1 MSNNAYK
8 IYSGDYSKDGY
19 DQGIDDRKENR
30 PKNKF
35 KFFKAVNPINYVWAF
50 NNSYDS
56 FMKNYDKGYLDGQR
70 VEHNI
75 YSSSNQTKGVSMQK
89 DNYENHIRM
98 LKDFKQN
105 LLALKRHIQ
114 VIKEKYKKQIDVM
127 ESAGFVENII
137 SPLRN
142 KYQIFS
148 SKIDE
153 VDRQLAQHD
162 QKIEMQTE
170 ALNALRAIARIN

>member
-1 MSNNAYK
+1 MNSAYK

-19 DQGIDDRKENR
+19 NQGIKDRKENK

-35 KFFKAVNPINYVWAF
+35 KFFKAVHPINYILAF
-50 NNSYDS
+50 NNAFDS
-56 FMKNYDKGYLDGQR
+56 FNKNYDKGYLDGQK

-75 YSSSNQTKGVSMQK
+75 YSSSNQTKGASVQK

-114 VIKEKYKKQIDVM
+114 VIREKYKKQIDVM

-137 SPLRN
+137 EPLRN

-148 SKIDE
+148 SKID
-153 VDRQLAQHD
+153 DIDKQLAQHN

-170 ALNALRAIARIN
+170 ALNTLRTIARTN

>member
-1 MSNNAYK
+1 MADIFK
-8 IYSGDYSKDGY
+8 VYSGDYSKDGY
-19 DQGIDDRKENR
+19 DQGIEDRKENK

-50 NNSYDS
+50 NNAFDS
-56 FMKNYDKGYLDGQR
+56 FNKNYDKGYLDGQR

-75 YSSSNQTKGVSMQK
+75 YSSSNQTKGASVQK

-114 VIKEKYKKQIDVM
+114 VIKEKYKKQIDAM
-127 ESAGFVENII
+127 ESAGFMKETV

-148 SKIDE
+148 SKIDDI
-153 VDRQLAQHD
+153 DRQLAQHD

-170 ALNALRAIARIN
+170 ALNALRAIARMN